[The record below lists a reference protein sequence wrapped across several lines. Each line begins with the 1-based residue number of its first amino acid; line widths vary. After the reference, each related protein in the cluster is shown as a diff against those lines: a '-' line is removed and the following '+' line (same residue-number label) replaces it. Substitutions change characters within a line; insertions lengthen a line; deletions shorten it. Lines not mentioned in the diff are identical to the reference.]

1 MMYTLLSVLYPLV
14 LSAIFLLYLQFKFK
28 IESWKLLFQ
37 AVYFGFATVI
47 FLLLLDLAAA
57 SYGID
62 ELKSLKRTAFYS
74 FVVVGIG
81 SEFGKFLL
89 LRYYF
94 LRQKTFK
101 GPLDSIIY
109 SIIISLSFVAVALPL
124 FMSGWLSSAMG
135 KTLLISYP
143 IANIAFA
150 VVMGFFT
157 GMGKYR
163 QNRFIDSMTGL
174 FAASFFHGFYYFINL
189 TDEFTIFALYGAG
202 LMLLALMFV
211 AKATNLKDSEKHQKI

>member
-1 MMYTLLSVLYPLV
+1 MMNILLSVMYPLA
-14 LSAIFLLYLQFKFK
+14 LSAIFLFYLRFKFK
-28 IESWKLLFQ
+28 IESWKFLFQ
-37 AVYFGFATVI
+37 AVFFGFVTVI

-57 SYGID
+57 AYGID
-62 ELKSLKRTAFYS
+62 ELRSLKRTAFYS

-81 SEFGKFLL
+81 SELGKFLL

-109 SIIISLSFVAVALPL
+109 SILIGLSFVVIALPL
-124 FMSGWLSSAMG
+124 FMSGWLSHAMRQ
-135 KTLLISYP
+135 TFLITYS
-143 IANIAFA
+143 IASIAFA
-150 VVMGFFT
+150 VVMGFFL
-157 GMGKYR
+157 GIGKFR

-202 LMLLALMFV
+202 LMLLALMFI
-211 AKATNLKDSEKHQKI
+211 AKATNLKDSEKRQKI

>member
-1 MMYTLLSVLYPLV
+1 MMNILLSVMYPLA
-14 LSAIFLLYLQFKFK
+14 LSAIFLFYLRFKFK
-28 IESWKLLFQ
+28 IESWKFLFQ
-37 AVYFGFATVI
+37 AVFFGFVTVI

-62 ELKSLKRTAFYS
+62 ELRSLKRTAFYS

-81 SEFGKFLL
+81 SELGKFVL

-109 SIIISLSFVAVALPL
+109 SILIGLSFVVIALPL
-124 FMSGWLSSAMG
+124 FMSGWLSHAMG
-135 KTLLISYP
+135 QTFLITYP
-143 IANIAFA
+143 IASIAFA
-150 VVMGFFT
+150 VVMGFFL
-157 GMGKYR
+157 GIGKFR

-202 LMLLALMFV
+202 LMLLALMFI
-211 AKATNLKDSEKHQKI
+211 AKATNLKDSEKRQKI

>member
-1 MMYTLLSVLYPLV
+1 MMNILLSVLYPLA
-14 LSAIFLLYLQFKFK
+14 LSAIFLFYLRFKFK
-28 IESWKLLFQ
+28 IESWKFLFQ
-37 AVYFGFATVI
+37 AVFFGFVSVI

-62 ELKSLKRTAFYS
+62 ELRSLKRTAFYS

-81 SEFGKFLL
+81 SELGKFVL

-101 GPLDSIIY
+101 GPLDGIIY
-109 SIIISLSFVAVALPL
+109 SILIGLSFVVITLPF
-124 FMSGWLSSAMG
+124 FMSGWLSHAMG
-135 KTLLISYP
+135 QTFLITYP
-143 IANIAFA
+143 IASIAFA
-150 VVMGFFT
+150 VVMGFFL
-157 GMGKYR
+157 GIGKFR

-202 LMLLALMFV
+202 LMLLALMFI
-211 AKATNLKDSEKHQKI
+211 AKATNLKDSEKRQKI

>member
-1 MMYTLLSVLYPLV
+1 MMNILLSVMYPLA
-14 LSAIFLLYLQFKFK
+14 LSAIFLFYLRFKFK
-28 IESWKLLFQ
+28 IESWKFLFQ
-37 AVYFGFATVI
+37 AVFFGFVTVI

-57 SYGID
+57 AYGID
-62 ELKSLKRTAFYS
+62 ELRSLKRTAFYS

-81 SEFGKFLL
+81 SELGKFLL

-109 SIIISLSFVAVALPL
+109 SILIGLSFVVIALPL
-124 FMSGWLSSAMG
+124 FMSGWLSHAMG
-135 KTLLISYP
+135 QTFLITYP
-143 IANIAFA
+143 IASIAFA
-150 VVMGFFT
+150 VVMGFFL
-157 GMGKYR
+157 GIGKFR

-202 LMLLALMFV
+202 LMLLALMFI
-211 AKATNLKDSEKHQKI
+211 AKATNLKDSEKRQKI

>member
-1 MMYTLLSVLYPLV
+1 MMNILLSVMYPLT
-14 LSAIFLLYLQFKFK
+14 LSAIFLFYLRFKLK
-28 IESWKLLFQ
+28 IESWKFLFQ
-37 AVYFGFATVI
+37 AVFFGFVTVI

-57 SYGID
+57 AYGID
-62 ELKSLKRTAFYS
+62 ELRSLKRTAFYS

-81 SEFGKFLL
+81 SELGKFVL

-109 SIIISLSFVAVALPL
+109 SILIGLSFVVIALPL
-124 FMSGWLSSAMG
+124 FMSGWLSHAMG
-135 KTLLISYP
+135 QTFLITYP
-143 IANIAFA
+143 IASIAFA
-150 VVMGFFT
+150 VVMGFFL
-157 GMGKYR
+157 GIGKFR

-202 LMLLALMFV
+202 LMLLALMFI
-211 AKATNLKDSEKHQKI
+211 AKATNLKDSEKRQKI

>member
-1 MMYTLLSVLYPLV
+1 MMNILLSVMYPLA
-14 LSAIFLLYLQFKFK
+14 LSAIFLFYLRFKFK
-28 IESWKLLFQ
+28 IESWKFLFQ
-37 AVYFGFATVI
+37 AVFFGFVSVI

-57 SYGID
+57 AYGID
-62 ELKSLKRTAFYS
+62 ELRSLKRTAFYS

-81 SEFGKFLL
+81 SELGKFLL

-109 SIIISLSFVAVALPL
+109 SILIGLSFVVIALPL
-124 FMSGWLSSAMG
+124 FMSGWLSHAMG
-135 KTLLISYP
+135 QTFLITYP
-143 IANIAFA
+143 IASIAFA
-150 VVMGFFT
+150 VVMGFFL
-157 GMGKYR
+157 GIGKFR

-202 LMLLALMFV
+202 LMLLALMFI
-211 AKATNLKDSEKHQKI
+211 AKATNLKDSEKRQKI

>member
-1 MMYTLLSVLYPLV
+1 MMNILLSVMYPLA
-14 LSAIFLLYLQFKFK
+14 LSAIFLFYLRFKFK
-28 IESWKLLFQ
+28 IESWKFLFQ
-37 AVYFGFATVI
+37 AVFFGFVTVI

-57 SYGID
+57 AYGID
-62 ELKSLKRTAFYS
+62 ELRSLKRTAFYS

-81 SEFGKFLL
+81 SELGKFLL

-109 SIIISLSFVAVALPL
+109 SILIGLSFVVIALPL
-124 FMSGWLSSAMG
+124 FMSGWLSHAMG
-135 KTLLISYP
+135 QTFLITYP
-143 IANIAFA
+143 IASIAFA
-150 VVMGFFT
+150 VEMGFFL
-157 GMGKYR
+157 GIGKFR

-202 LMLLALMFV
+202 LMLLALMFI
-211 AKATNLKDSEKHQKI
+211 AKATNLKDSEKRQKI